1 MAQRKFLIHGSAH
14 WSEYMRKFQSYC
26 DYGLVSEDSIRIY
39 IYTVYVIQNTKG
51 MRRKRTHTCEYE
63 HGERER
69 ASGESK
75 KKRISPGS
83 LWYNKT
89 MGNEQNRFG
98 SQIQKVRRN
107 KGTKNK
113 PNVKYDFWIRL
124 HEKRINNLQHKLR
137 RKSNRAESTTV
148 SSPRFLL
155 HTIFHLSPAFS
166 LSCSFSLTHFYH
178 TRWVC
183 ALLRSIALLRCV
195 SAYFGRNE
203 WFAICHYSYMCTSKL
218 FIEQN
223 NLQVIST
230 IWNKIIR
237 VISLWDAC
245 IQRECVWL
253 SECVCV
259 YR

>member
-1 MAQRKFLIHGSAH
+1 
-14 WSEYMRKFQSYC
+14 
-26 DYGLVSEDSIRIY
+26 
-39 IYTVYVIQNTKG
+39 
-51 MRRKRTHTCEYE
+51 
-63 HGERER
+63 
-69 ASGESK
+69 
-75 KKRISPGS
+75 
-83 LWYNKT
+83 

-166 LSCSFSLTHFYH
+166 LSPALSLSPTSITLDEY
-178 TRWVC
+178 VLCC
-183 ALLRSIALLRCV
+183 AQSLWCDVWARITGVMNDLP
-195 SAYFGRNE
+195 
-203 WFAICHYSYMCTSKL
+203 FAIIRTCARLNYS
-218 FIEQN
+218 
-223 NLQVIST
+223 
-230 IWNKIIR
+230 
-237 VISLWDAC
+237 
-245 IQRECVWL
+245 L
-253 SECVCV
+253 SRIT

>member
-1 MAQRKFLIHGSAH
+1 MHIHIYRLCDTKHQRN
-14 WSEYMRKFQSYC
+14 ETQ
-26 DYGLVSEDSIRIY
+26 
-39 IYTVYVIQNTKG
+39 
-51 MRRKRTHTCEYE
+51 THT
-63 HGERER
+63 HMRIRTRGERER

-245 IQRECVWL
+245 IQRE
-253 SECVCV
+253 
-259 YR
+259 